1 MNEKYELGKEMY
13 LKGKSINKISKEL
26 KISRSRFSIYL
37 KQQDI
42 KVNAMPHKKNIQ
54 ENIFDVIDTE
64 EKAYR
69 LGFLYADGCVGN
81 NGRTDIGLGL
91 AIKDLCHIK
100 KFKNFLKWNGKIY
113 TDDIKCRIS
122 FKNKHM
128 HNSLVELGCVP
139 KKSLI
144 LKFPSEDK
152 LPKNLQ
158 RHFIRGYFDGDGCFC
173 NTEKTFEI
181 SIIGTQDMLENIC
194 KISNI
199 NKQRI
204 YSLNTKSKEVKRI
217 SFGKKELIDNFL
229 EFIYLDSTIYLD
241 RKYQKYINYKN
252 N

>member
-1 MNEKYELGKEMY
+1 MNETYELGKDMY

-100 KFKNFLKWNGKIY
+100 KFKNFLKRNGKIY